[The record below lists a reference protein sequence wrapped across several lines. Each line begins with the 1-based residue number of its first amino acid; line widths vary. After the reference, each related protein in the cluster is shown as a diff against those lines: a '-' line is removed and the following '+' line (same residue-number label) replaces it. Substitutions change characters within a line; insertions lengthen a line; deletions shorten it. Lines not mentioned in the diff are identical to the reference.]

1 MVRGCE
7 KKVVR
12 LGNPDSRYFEEVLFI
27 LRDDEATGRAAARD
41 IVAEA
46 NRILSENTPHR
57 GTRERRG
64 APLLLFLLGAAT
76 AAAALLPFA
85 LL

>member
-7 KKVVR
+7 KKLIR
-12 LGNPDSRYFEEVLFI
+12 LGNPDSRYFEEVLFV
-27 LRDDEATGRAAARD
+27 LRDDSETGRAAVGD

-46 NRILSENTPHR
+46 NRILSENTLSRKEHSR
-57 GTRERRG
+57 GVS
-64 APLLLFLLGAAT
+64 LSSFLLGVAAS
-76 AAAALLPFA
+76 AAALLPLV

>member
-7 KKVVR
+7 KKIVR
-12 LGNPDSRYFEEVLFI
+12 LGDPDCRYFEEVLFI
-27 LRDDEATGRAAARD
+27 LRDDAETGRAAARD

-46 NRILSENTPHR
+46 NRILAENSLSNGR
-57 GTRERRG
+57 REKKG
-64 APLLLFLLGAAT
+64 SPLLPFLMGALAT
-76 AAAALLPFA
+76 AAALLPFA

>member
-7 KKVVR
+7 KKLIR

-41 IVAEA
+41 IIAEA

-57 GTRERRG
+57 GTQARREKS
-64 APLLLFLLGAAT
+64 LLLFLLGAVTSAV
-76 AAAALLPFA
+76 ALLPFA

>member
-7 KKVVR
+7 KKIVR

-46 NRILSENTPHR
+46 NRILSENTPCR
-57 GTRERRG
+57 GKRERRG
-64 APLLLFLLGAAT
+64 TPLLPFLLGVVAS
-76 AAAALLPFA
+76 AAALLPLA

>member
-7 KKVVR
+7 KKIVR

-27 LRDDEATGRAAARD
+27 LRDDAASRRVGGGD

-46 NRILSENTPHR
+46 KRILSENTPD
-57 GTRERRG
+57 RETKGRRS

-76 AAAALLPFA
+76 SAVALLPLA